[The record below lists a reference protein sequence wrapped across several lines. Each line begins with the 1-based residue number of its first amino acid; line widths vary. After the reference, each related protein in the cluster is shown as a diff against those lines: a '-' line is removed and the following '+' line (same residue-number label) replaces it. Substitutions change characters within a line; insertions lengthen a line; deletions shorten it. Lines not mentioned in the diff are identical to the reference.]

1 MDTLRRWLTGFFIVL
16 ILLIALIGILLF
28 VVNQVQLSVEQ
39 TTQKALSP
47 LTDANNRLNT
57 QVSDLLHPT
66 PTIIPDPTSI
76 IHEVRSLARL
86 ETIQYSVEK
95 VIRAEEGQDAI
106 PLLFGDKLI
115 FVAHGTVIAGID
127 LEKLTENDVKM
138 DGSVLVVSLPEPEVF
153 VTRLD
158 NERSYV
164 YDRETGLLSKGDAN
178 LETQARQVAEQ
189 EILKAAEEDH
199 ITEQA
204 RVNAENYLVRLFRI
218 LGYPDVRFTYHSVSA
233 TATPLP

>member
-1 MDTLRRWLTGFFIVL
+1 MNKLRSWLTGFFVILVLLIVL
-16 ILLIALIGILLF
+16 LGILLF
-28 VVNQVQLSVEQ
+28 VVNQVQQSVEQ

-47 LTDANNRLNT
+47 LTEANNQLNT
-57 QVSDLLHPT
+57 QVADLLHPT

-95 VIRAEEGQDAI
+95 VIRAEEGQESI

-127 LEKLTENDVKM
+127 LEKLNDNDVKM
-138 DGSVLVVSLPEPEVF
+138 DGKMLVVTLPQPEVF

-158 NERSYV
+158 NDRSYV
-164 YDRETGLLSKGDAN
+164 YDRETGLFTKGDSN
-178 LETQARQVAEQ
+178 LETQARQIAEQ
-189 EILKAAEEDH
+189 EILKAAQEDN
-199 ITEQA
+199 ITDQA

-218 LGYPDVRFTYHSVSA
+218 LGYPDVRFTYREAEISP
-233 TATPLP
+233 TPQP